1 MDRRAF
7 LKRIAGFSLGLA
19 SVGVS
24 LPTSA
29 KCKVV
34 APFSGFIAEN
44 FLDANIK
51 SQIQKI
57 KSDQPELRLGET
69 HCHSVFSDGNFE
81 VQQIMERSAA
91 LGLDFLVIT
100 EHIIPKLFSLEDSL
114 LSFKERLRVIENWRL
129 GDTPPIDVYPAFEV
143 STLQG
148 HLILLFPPQLLKKKY
163 QSDFRSQFSKY
174 SHSMDN
180 MDTVAQLAKPLS
192 GASIIPHP
200 EIERSYP
207 FGAPID
213 FIKQNLTGLV
223 DGIEDISTGHGYDID
238 YSEKLNMAS
247 VGSSDDH
254 FNMTIGTTVTGY
266 DGNLHSN
273 LISALQAKAT
283 RAIKIDESLN
293 DLFTAARIVL

>member
-19 SVGVS
+19 AVGVS
-24 LPTSA
+24 LPSSA

-34 APFSGFIAEN
+34 APVSNLIAEN
-44 FLDANIK
+44 FLDNKIK
-51 SQIQKI
+51 FQIQKI
-57 KSDQPELRLGET
+57 KSKNPELKIGET
-69 HCHSVFSDGNFE
+69 HCHSIFSDGNFPI
-81 VQQIMERSAA
+81 QQIMERSAS

-100 EHIIPKLFSLEDSL
+100 EHIIPKQYSLENSL
-114 LSFKERLRVIENWRL
+114 LSFKERLRVFENWKL
-129 GDTPPIDVYPAFEV
+129 KDTPPIDVYPAFEI

-148 HLILLFPPQLLKKKY
+148 HLILLFPPQFLKQKHHAEI
-163 QSDFRSQFSKY
+163 QSQFSKY
-174 SHSMDN
+174 SHTMGNMDN
-180 MDTVAQLAKPLS
+180 VAQLANPFG

-223 DGIEDISTGHGYDID
+223 HGIEDVSTGHGYDID
-238 YSEKLNMAS
+238 YSKELDMAPI
-247 VGSSDDH
+247 GSSDDH

-266 DGNLHSN
+266 NGDLNSN
-273 LISALQAKAT
+273 LIAALQAKAT
-283 RAIKIDESLN
+283 QAIKIDDSLD

>member
-19 SVGVS
+19 AVGVS

-29 KCKVV
+29 KCKVI
-34 APFSGFIAEN
+34 APVSDLIAEN
-44 FLDANIK
+44 FLDKKIK
-51 SQIQKI
+51 SQVQKI
-57 KSDQPELRLGET
+57 KSEQPELRIGET
-69 HCHSVFSDGNFE
+69 HCHSIFSDGNFPIR
-81 VQQIMERSAA
+81 QLMERSAS

-100 EHIIPKLFSLEDSL
+100 EHIIPKQFSLEDSL
-114 LSFKERLRVIENWRL
+114 LSFKERLHVFENWKL
-129 GDTPPIDVYPAFEV
+129 KNTPPIDVYPAFEI

-148 HLILLFPPQLLKKKY
+148 HLILILPPQFLKDKY
-163 QSDFRSQFSKY
+163 HSDIRSQFSKY
-174 SHSMDN
+174 SHTMDN
-180 MDTVAQLAKPLS
+180 MDNVAQLANLFG

-200 EIERSYP
+200 AIERSYP

-223 DGIEDISTGHGYDID
+223 HGIEDVSTGHGYDID
-238 YSEKLNMAS
+238 YSKELNMAS

-266 DGNLHSN
+266 DSNLHSN
-273 LISALQAKAT
+273 LIAALQAKAT
-283 RAIKIDESLN
+283 QAIKIDESLN